1 MNSSFCRREVV
12 VVYKTPAD
20 GSVYAGSEP
29 EYATVY
35 YESIKSTAPQ
45 PPTSSRPTAQMISE
59 SYFTPLDCQDL
70 LKNQPTPVDLAFGTL
85 KQSTLY
91 R

>member
-1 MNSSFCRREVV
+1 MIS
-12 VVYKTPAD
+12 
-20 GSVYAGSEP
+20 GSEP
-29 EYATVY
+29 EYASVY

-45 PPTSSRPTAQMISE
+45 PQPPMSSRPIMPEMINEGYS
-59 SYFTPLDCQDL
+59 SPLDCHDP
-70 LKNQPTPVDLAFGTL
+70 LKKQPTPVDIAFGTL